1 MSDNDENPEVKFCVH
16 CGARIEKN
24 QIYCPKCGKLVFK
37 MKSGKIT
44 AKSTFAEDQS
54 QLKIQE
60 SISRKC
66 PGCGS
71 IINSPILEQC
81 PICNTK
87 LEKLPK
93 SQKVDVSPSPQKSS
107 GFVFTDKKL
116 IPERKLQLSR
126 DTWNLREGIGV
137 FGNSLMTY
145 IIVSII
151 IVFLNPGFGTLQP
164 ENTNILLI
172 LLNQIPPMVFGIYPL
187 WYIYSKKH
195 SFKKLGFYSGK
206 KQLIFAIVIA
216 IIATVVLYEINYLS
230 NMFIDF
236 LYNSG
241 ITLGITNLPA
251 ILTAQNQV
259 IKEAGLLWTIILF
272 IFLSIVTF
280 STEVIFRGVLH
291 NTLRSRFDKSF
302 TGRTTIII
310 LVALVY
316 SGLYLV
322 FGLPISLFFFLLY
335 FLKSILLGVIYEA
348 SNNIY
353 TTILSGIFFNILL
366 IILIVFF

>member
-1 MSDNDENPEVKFCVH
+1 MSDNNEYPEVKYCVH
-16 CGARIEKN
+16 CGARIDKN

-37 MKSGKIT
+37 VKSSKIST
-44 AKSTFAEDQS
+44 KSTLTEDQS

-66 PGCGS
+66 PKCGS

-81 PICNTK
+81 PICNSK

-93 SQKVDVSPSPQKSS
+93 SQIANVSPSPQKGS
-107 GFVFTDKKL
+107 GFVFTNKKL
-116 IPERKLQLSR
+116 IPERKLVLSK

-137 FGNSLMTY
+137 FGNSLMFY
-145 IIVSII
+145 IIISII

-164 ENTNILLI
+164 ENINIGII
-172 LLNQIPPMVFGIYPL
+172 LLNQIPRMVFGVYPL

-195 SFKKLGFYSGK
+195 SFKKLGFYSEK
-206 KQLIFAIVIA
+206 KKLILAIVIA
-216 IIATVVLYEINYLS
+216 LIATIILFEINYLS

-241 ITLGITNLPA
+241 ITLGINNLPA
-251 ILTAQNQV
+251 YLDIQNQV
-259 IKEAGLLWTIILF
+259 IKDAGLLWIIILF

-302 TGRTTIII
+302 TGRATIII

-316 SGLYLV
+316 SGLFLV
-322 FGLPISLFFFLLY
+322 FGLPVSLFFFLLY
-335 FLKSILLGVIYEA
+335 FLESILLGVIYET

-353 TTILSGIFFNILL
+353 TTILSGIFFNILF
-366 IILIVFF
+366 IILIMFF